1 MRKDQGAEEEVA
13 QAIMTTDLI
22 EKHALVRG
30 DGFSV
35 GGICKGSG
43 MIAPNMGTMIALL
56 YTDAEIT
63 AGGLRQA
70 LRLAARRSFNRV
82 VVDGDTSTNDIA
94 ICTATGKAGRVPQ
107 AAFRSA
113 LEECARSLAIQI
125 ARDGEGATNS
135 SRWWSGVPGPRRG
148 PPTLQGPW
156 SDRRSSRP
164 RSMARIPTGDGY
176 RRGRTGR
183 VEFDPDQVSLSIG
196 AGDERT
202 PLLDRGEIVADL
214 ARAKQAMKGR
224 EVRFELDLGQGQ
236 GEATAWGCDLTEKVR
251 GDQREVYDV
260 KREEVLM
267 EALPYIQ
274 RFHGKTIVIKL
285 GGHAMVDQEILE
297 MAIRDAVLLQ
307 YVGMKVVIVHG
318 GGPEITEKMQAMG
331 KEPKFVGGLRIT
343 DLETLEIA
351 QMVLVGKINDGIVSL
366 IARGGARGVGLSGND
381 GNLVIARKMDPQK
394 VKEGGRVKEVDLG
407 YVGEIETVDPAVLL
421 TLLDK
426 GYIPVIAPI
435 AIDREGTSLNI
446 NADTA
451 AGEIAVALRAFKLV
465 NLTDVDG
472 VMDAGRTQIYRRLT
486 TVEMERLIAD
496 GTVSGGMIPK
506 ITSSLN
512 AVKNGVEQAHIINGN
527 RGHNLLLELF
537 TNAGVGTMIS
547 R

>member
-1 MRKDQGAEEEVA
+1 M
-13 QAIMTTDLI
+13 
-22 EKHALVRG
+22 
-30 DGFSV
+30 
-35 GGICKGSG
+35 
-43 MIAPNMGTMIALL
+43 
-56 YTDAEIT
+56 
-63 AGGLRQA
+63 
-70 LRLAARRSFNRV
+70 
-82 VVDGDTSTNDIA
+82 
-94 ICTATGKAGRVPQ
+94 
-107 AAFRSA
+107 
-113 LEECARSLAIQI
+113 
-125 ARDGEGATNS
+125 
-135 SRWWSGVPGPRRG
+135 
-148 PPTLQGPW
+148 
-156 SDRRSSRP
+156 
-164 RSMARIPTGDGY
+164 
-176 RRGRTGR
+176 
-183 VEFDPDQVSLSIG
+183 
-196 AGDERT
+196 
-202 PLLDRGEIVADL
+202 
-214 ARAKQAMKGR
+214 
-224 EVRFELDLGQGQ
+224 
-236 GEATAWGCDLTEKVR
+236 
-251 GDQREVYDV
+251 

-343 DLETLEIA
+343 DAETLEIA

-381 GNLVIARKMDPQK
+381 GNLMIARKMDPQR
-394 VKEGGRVKEVDLG
+394 VKEGNRVKKVDLG
-407 YVGEIETVDPAVLL
+407 YVGEIETVDPAVLH
-421 TLLDK
+421 TLLDN

-451 AGEIAVALRAFKLV
+451 AGEIAVALKAFKLI

-472 VMDAGRTQIYRRLT
+472 VMDAERTQIFRRLT
-486 TVEMERLIAD
+486 AAELERLIED

-506 ITSSLN
+506 IASSLN
-512 AVKNGVEQAHIINGN
+512 AVKNGVEQAHILNGN

-537 TNAGVGTMIS
+537 TDAGVGTMIS